1 MKTLTK
7 TLAILLFSLLTASAY
22 SLPKLNSYSNTS
34 ATIYLDF
41 DGHSV
46 TNTVWNGGLPII
58 CQAPSLTDAQ
68 ISEIFNR
75 VAEDYRPFEVNITT
89 DSTIFLAAP
98 IGQRIRVIIT
108 PTSRWKPN
116 VGGVAYIGSFT
127 WGDDT
132 PAFVF
137 SDRLGP
143 NSAKMIAECCS
154 HESGHTLGLAHQ
166 SSYDNNCNL
175 TETYNSGTGS
185 GETGWAPIMGNS
197 YYKNL
202 TSWNKGRTPYGC
214 NNIEDELN
222 IITTN
227 NGFSYRA
234 DDYNET
240 MNASTYNLGNGS
252 FNINAMITTN
262 TDKDAFKLI
271 FTQQSTLHIEATP
284 FNTGSGSNGSNLD
297 VKVMLYSE
305 SQALIKTFDPQN
317 SMSITIDTTLK
328 AGTYFFVISGA
339 GNANVTNYASI
350 GAYILT
356 GFRGTLPIN
365 SVTLSGNAS
374 NNKHNLNWNIVSD
387 EPIAT
392 QEMETST
399 DGIHFS
405 SLSLI
410 ENAYRN
416 FTNTLFE
423 KNSQYYRL
431 KVTSLNNQ
439 VVYSNVIVLRNSEI
453 TTKAFEVSTLVRGQ
467 ISVKAS
473 DIYQFKLMDMNGRY
487 ITSGNG
493 TKGLNT
499 INIMNQPAGVYVL
512 VIVSNNMQ
520 QSERIIKQ

>member
-7 TLAILLFSLLTASAY
+7 SIIFLLFSLLTASAY
-22 SLPKLNSYSNTS
+22 SLPKLNSYSNAS

-41 DGHSV
+41 DGHTV
-46 TNTVWNGGLPII
+46 TNSVWNGGSPIF
-58 CQAPSLTDAQ
+58 CQAAPLTDAQ
-68 ISEIFNR
+68 VTEIFNR

-89 DSTIFLAAP
+89 DSTVFLAAP

-108 PTSRWKPN
+108 PTSSWKPN

-143 NSAKMIAECCS
+143 NSAKLVAECCS

-175 TETYNSGTGS
+175 TETYNTGTGS

-197 YYKNL
+197 YYKNM

-240 MNASTYNLGNGS
+240 MNAATYNLGNGS

-262 TDKDAFKLI
+262 TDKDAFKLV
-271 FTQQSTLHIEATP
+271 FTQQSTIHIEATP
-284 FNTGSGSNGSNLD
+284 FNTGAGSNGSNLD

-305 SQALIKTFDPQN
+305 SQALLKTFDPQS

-328 AGTYFFVISGA
+328 AGTYFVVIAGA
-339 GNANVTNYASI
+339 ANANVTNYASI
-350 GAYILT
+350 GAYTLT

-365 SVTLSGNAS
+365 SVTLSGNS
-374 NNKHNLNWNIVSD
+374 NNSKHNLNWNIVSD
-387 EPIAT
+387 EPISA
-392 QEMETST
+392 QEIETST

-405 SLSLI
+405 SLALI
-410 ENAYRN
+410 NNAYRN
-416 FTNTLFE
+416 FTNTVVE

-439 VVYSNVIVLRNSEI
+439 VVYSNVIVLKISEI
-453 TTKAFEVSTLVRGQ
+453 NAKAFEVSTLVRSQ
-467 ISVKAS
+467 ITVKAT
-473 DIYQFKLMDMNGRY
+473 DNYQYKLMDMNGRY
-487 ITSGNG
+487 IASGNG
-493 TKGLNT
+493 SRGMNT

-512 VIVSNNMQ
+512 VIASNNLQ